1 MKKSIFKMF
10 ILGSLFLLLVSAC
23 GLLQDPEEASA
34 PIEATPL
41 EVATEE
47 VEPAP
52 TAEVVETESAET
64 AAESALAGVR
74 IYTISQADSEV
85 RFELDEDLR
94 GQRITVVGI
103 TDQVAGEIGV
113 DPNDLSSAQVG
124 VMQINARTM
133 MTDNSFRNRAIQNE
147 ILRTGEFEF
156 ITFTPTAIQGL
167 PENAAAGER
176 VSFTVEGELTIR
188 DITQPVTFTVEA
200 MADSENRISGTAT
213 AVIQRADFNLNI
225 PSVPNV
231 ANVEEEVELYI
242 DFVAVAE

>member
-1 MKKSIFKMF
+1 MKKSIFLML

-47 VEPAP
+47 AEPVP
-52 TAEVVETESAET
+52 TAGMVETESAET
-64 AAESALAGVR
+64 GAESASAGVR

-113 DPNDLSSAQVG
+113 DPDDLSSAQVG

-156 ITFTPTAIQGL
+156 ITFTPTAIKGL
-167 PENAAAGER
+167 PESAAAGER

-200 MADSENRISGTAT
+200 VADTENRISGTAT

>member
-1 MKKSIFKMF
+1 MKKPIFQMF

-23 GLLQDPEEASA
+23 GLLQEPEEASA

-41 EVATEE
+41 EIATEE
-47 VEPAP
+47 EPAP
-52 TAEVVETESAET
+52 TAEMVETESAET
-64 AAESALAGVR
+64 AAESDSAGVR

-124 VMQINARTM
+124 VMRINARTL

-167 PENAAAGER
+167 PESATAGER

-200 MADSENRISGTAT
+200 GADAENRISGTAT